1 MLKELIKMA
10 NRLDKL
16 GLIREADYL
25 DEIIKS
31 ASDNPMDLGSDM
43 DISLEKSEPQPFSLN
58 PFKNFLLEETLENIK
73 DIFKES
79 CNERINEA
87 RVNIFKDP
95 DLNISLLHPRYSSFN
110 IDELEEIYGEG
121 PVREFDEFSQEYN
134 PEDLVAAAESIL
146 DDKSGRYPK
155 SKTDKVKSLLRFFNN
170 FMDNLFV
177 DIKT

>member
-10 NRLDKL
+10 NRLDQL
-16 GLIREADYL
+16 GLIREANYL

-31 ASDNPMDLGSDM
+31 ASDNLS
-43 DISLEKSEPQPFSLN
+43 
-58 PFKNFLLEETLENIK
+58 PFKNFLLEEASENIK

-79 CNERINEA
+79 CKERINKA
-87 RVNIFKDP
+87 RDNIFKDP

-110 IDELEEIYGEG
+110 IDELESIYGED
-121 PVREFDEFSQEYN
+121 PVTEFDKFYQEYN

-155 SKTDKVKSLLRFFNN
+155 SEADKVRSLLRFFNN

-177 DIKT
+177 DIKI